1 MDIPTKEHFASFPL
15 PEQLAQLPRVDA
27 KTRKELILS
36 ARNSLDLAQAL
47 SVEMLFYTLKEVG
60 LADSVDLL
68 ALASPDQVRDMVD
81 LDCWRRDQMDDRRML
96 AWLMLLDEAGSSKLA
111 EWLLHADS
119 ELLVLLIKRHLEVVR
134 KADRE
139 EDIGFDQS
147 RYFTFDDQYLL
158 RFLGEGQPILHLLL
172 ERLRVLD
179 YDQYKYILEESLFA
193 LETTLEEESFRW
205 RTARLADRGYP
216 GYIEAQEVMRFVAP
230 ESLRLEQ
237 YARTPLRP
245 LYFAS
250 NEDQVPPDH
259 ALTLLDVPE
268 SFLLRALA
276 NLPREDLVQI
286 GQDLAYLTNQIV
298 IAEACDPGELSEV
311 RRCVELVHDYL
322 NIGLS
327 YLAQGQESEASRLLH
342 ETALRPFFQV
352 GLSLILRLQQREQ
365 QLDTAFRAEAFPEW
379 NQHLDSPFRET
390 CDGIQRQPPLFFR
403 GLETAGEIL
412 YRRFQNCAEVQ
423 QIETILT
430 YIPVWFA
437 VLRRWGLLPEDR
449 TIAGAT
455 LEVWW
460 NTAFA
465 RWLLGRKVSLRPLNR
480 AELKTFQKKLAA
492 KTLEK
497 EGEAFIA
504 LAATQLNLTD
514 KETEALRALATHAS
528 ERLHEALR
536 VNVDTA
542 DLRFVEGLLVAK
554 QE

>member
-1 MDIPTKEHFASFPL
+1 MDTSVASFRSLPL
-15 PEQLAQLPRVDA
+15 PDQLAQLTRVDA

-36 ARNSLDLAQAL
+36 ARNSLDLTRAL

-68 ALASPDQVRDMVD
+68 ALAAPEQVRDMID
-81 LDCWRRDQMDDRRML
+81 LDCWHRDHLDDRRVL

-147 RYFTFDDQYLL
+147 QYFTFDDQYLL
-158 RFLGEGQPILHLLL
+158 RFPGEGQPILHLLL

-179 YDQYKYILEESLFA
+179 YNQYKYILEESLFA
-193 LETTLEEESFRW
+193 LETTLEEEAFRW

-216 GYIEAQEVMRFVAP
+216 SYAEAREVLRFVVP
-230 ESLRLEQ
+230 ESVRLEQ
-237 YARTPLRP
+237 YHHTPRQP
-245 LYFAS
+245 LYFAG
-250 NEDQVPPDH
+250 NEEQIPPDH

-268 SFLLRALA
+268 SFLLRALSA
-276 NLPREDLVQI
+276 LPHEKLAQI

-311 RRCVELVHDYL
+311 RRCVEMAHDYL

-327 YLAQGQESEASRLLH
+327 YLAQGQEAEASRLLH

-352 GLSLILRLQQREQ
+352 GQSLTLRLQQRVQ
-365 QLDTAFRAEAFPEW
+365 QLDAAFRAEGLPEW
-379 NQHLDSPFRET
+379 NESLDSPFRET
-390 CDGIQRQPPLFFR
+390 CDGVWRQPPLFFR
-403 GLETAGEIL
+403 GLETPGEIL
-412 YRRFQNCAEVQ
+412 YRRFQNFAEVQ
-423 QIETILT
+423 QVETILNH
-430 YIPVWFA
+430 IPLWFA
-437 VLRRWGLLPEDR
+437 VMQRWRLLPEDR
-449 TIAGAT
+449 AFGGAT
-455 LEVWW
+455 LEVLW

-465 RWLLGRKVSLRPLNR
+465 RWLIGRTAELRPLNR
-480 AELKTFQKKLAA
+480 AELKILQKKLTT

-497 EGEAFIA
+497 ESAAFIT
-504 LAATQLNLTD
+504 LAAAQLNLTGE
-514 KETEALRALATHAS
+514 ETEALRALAAHAR
-528 ERLHEALR
+528 ERLHEVR
-536 VNVDTA
+536 SVNVDTA
-542 DLRFVEGLLVAK
+542 NLRFVEGLLIA
-554 QE
+554 E